1 LDIHIFLF
9 FSIGTNYWRN
19 HILKVAAQ
27 HKDVNFA
34 VASKY
39 EFQHELNEYGI
50 DYVASEKPTI
60 TAKNA
65 KGQKFIAKEEFS

>member
-1 LDIHIFLF
+1 M
-9 FSIGTNYWRN
+9 
-19 HILKVAAQ
+19 KVAAQ

-34 VASKY
+34 VASKD
-39 EFQHELNEYGI
+39 EFQHEMNEYGI

-65 KGQKFIAKEEFS
+65 KGQKFIAKEEFSWVSIRPVVLMIFMYV

>member
-1 LDIHIFLF
+1 M
-9 FSIGTNYWRN
+9 
-19 HILKVAAQ
+19 KVAAQ

-50 DYVASEKPTI
+50 DYVACEKPTI

-65 KGQKFIAKEEFS
+65 KGQKFIAKEEFSWVSIRLLVHMKVMILFMYV